1 MWEGGGRQ
9 CRGGAPGCSQGR
21 GRGHTGHTPA
31 LWSLLTW
38 PPSSRQALGEGLKEE
53 GARSPQMQ
61 ALGAGAGFAGEPW
74 AGCPPPAAWREREGD
89 YKSLGGHFPC
99 QTPAEA
105 SLRQPLL

>member
-21 GRGHTGHTPA
+21 GGGHTLA

-53 GARSPQMQ
+53 EARSPQMQ
-61 ALGAGAGFAGEPW
+61 ALGAGRVCWRALGRVPTSSCLEGE
-74 AGCPPPAAWREREGD
+74 GRR
-89 YKSLGGHFPC
+89 L
-99 QTPAEA
+99 
-105 SLRQPLL
+105 